1 MPRTRR
7 ALGAALFSFTAL
19 AAASFAAAEDAAA
32 PRPGRFLPRQEELET
47 MPPAPAPRWQETTAA
62 LRVSRGA
69 FTSVQVN
76 VDALGQNIV
85 GDAANE
91 PSIAVDPADPTRMV
105 IGWRQFDSISSSFRE
120 AGVGRSSDGGASWTA
135 GTINNGVFR
144 SDPVISVNRQGD
156 FYYYSLKVI
165 NGGAQLRCELYSSS
179 DGGASWPA
187 TPVDAFGGDKAWLT
201 TDLGEA
207 ASSQGVG
214 QLYGVWNTIFSCC
227 GNTGFNRSTTA
238 GASFESPIAL
248 PDENFWGTVAVGPD
262 GEVYSAGVSNSNS
275 NLISV
280 VKSVTAQIA
289 GQSVTFSQPILIDLG
304 GVPTSND
311 GPNPGG
317 LVGQVW
323 VDVDRSHGPR
333 RGWVYLVAS
342 LDPPGSDPLD
352 VFFARSSDGGAT
364 WSTPKRLSSV
374 ATGWQW
380 FSSLAVSPNGEI
392 DVVWADSRNDPGG
405 FDSELYHVASSDGG
419 TTWSQEQVLAPAF
432 DPHLGWPQQSKIGDY
447 YHLVSDEAAAHLA
460 YAATF
465 GGEENVFYLRIPHSL
480 FADGFESGSTTRW
493 SSTVP

>member
-1 MPRTRR
+1 MSRTCPRFGVAFFVTGT
-7 ALGAALFSFTAL
+7 LAASLAL
-19 AAASFAAAEDAAA
+19 AENAAE
-32 PRPGRFLPRQEELET
+32 PRPGRVLPRQEEVED
-47 MPPAPAPRWQETTAA
+47 MPPAPAPLWQETSAA

-91 PSIAVDPADPTRMV
+91 PSIAVDPVNPDRMV
-105 IGWRQFDSISSSFRE
+105 IGWRQFDSIASSFRE
-120 AGVGRSSDGGASWTA
+120 AGVGYSDDGGATWTA
-135 GTINNGVFR
+135 STINNGVFR
-144 SDPVISVNRQGD
+144 SDPVITVNRQGD
-156 FYYYSLKVI
+156 FYYYSLRVI
-165 NGGAQLRCELYSSS
+165 NGGAQLRCELYESS
-179 DGGASWPA
+179 DGGLTWPA
-187 TPVDAFGGDKAWLT
+187 TPVDAFGGDKAWIT
-201 TDLGEA
+201 TDRGET
-207 ASSQGVG
+207 ASSSGVD

-238 GASFESPIAL
+238 GASFESPVAL

-262 GEVYSAGVSNSNS
+262 GEVYSAGVSNANS

-280 VKSVTAQIA
+280 VKTVTAQNA
-289 GQSVTFSQPILIDLG
+289 GQSISFSLPVQVDLG
-304 GVPTSND
+304 GIPTSSD

-323 VDVDRSHGPR
+323 VDVDRSSGPR

-352 VFFARSSDGGAT
+352 VLFARSSDGGAT
-364 WSTPKRLSSV
+364 WSTPKRLGSV

-380 FSSLAVSPNGEI
+380 FSSLAVSPSGKL
-392 DVVWADSRNDPGG
+392 DVIWADSRNDPGG
-405 FDSELYHVASSDGG
+405 FDSAIYHVASNDGG
-419 TTWSQEQVLAPAF
+419 TTWSQEQVLTPTF
-432 DPHLGWPQQSKIGDY
+432 DPHLGWPQQNKIGDY
-447 YHLVSDEAAAHLA
+447 YHLVSDAEAAHLA

-480 FADGFESGSTTRW
+480 FADGFESGSTSAW